1 MNTSYPTE
9 GSFASDFTE
18 DSDKSSANS
27 FDIRDHLDKLEPG
40 KGKNKYTCPVCGG
53 RNLSVAPK
61 TGQYKCWSGDCS
73 SADIREAIRPLAEFL
88 AHCKGERPARIAR
101 KPKAK
106 KKEYPPAPVPHGVK
120 LLRLPAPGKSPRA
133 SLPKY
138 FPQGVPHNAAQ
149 ITYSYSSTQKVLRFE
164 WSAPN
169 TPKGRDKTYRQVHID
184 PNGKEVWSKGDAR
197 WPAYLINE
205 IVELLKSIPDG
216 EPVII
221 LIVEGEP
228 NVELARLH
236 GIAAL
241 TLQGSNWSHPEIQIM
256 LETLRATG
264 KNVSV
269 AVLRDNDDTG
279 IKKGQE
285 VSLVARHIQF
295 PCIVIDPRVIY
306 PDIPEKGDIR
316 EILEAKG
323 PDEFLSRMNSE
334 IASQAANSEPRDT
347 SETAPISFEPN
358 SRYAQLLR
366 QWKKARTY
374 TPTVRSNSKFVE
386 FPDPAPNTITCIKAG
401 LGRGK
406 TQWLMYLTAILT
418 LGKLLLFGHRNA
430 LLRGTSKRI
439 GANHIRIDDGYIFL
453 LDPNARIA
461 SCVDS
466 LMRFRDDCAEE
477 NTTIV
482 LDEIESIRRHIL
494 TGGTIS
500 ASRRPEIL
508 QKFAHLLNTCSRII
522 LLDGHLTDA
531 TVSWIASLA
540 PGKMITKY
548 QNDFKAV
555 LPPVT
560 IYKGG
565 APLKPKQVEAFKNLI
580 LKAERPAV
588 FCDSKDDAIAL
599 FKQLEKI
606 HGEGKGLL
614 LTADNVAE
622 DLQGEFMDTPD
633 ESIQKQQWSF
643 IVATPL
649 LQDGVDISTPDY
661 FSEVFGMF
669 GGVVSVNSV
678 CQMVRRVRHPV
689 KGIKILCAERG
700 YQTPDGDEI
709 NGTDILLTFTK
720 RLSNE
725 LLEHE
730 RGDIKDI
737 IKRQWAAV
745 MDDPHH
751 LAWAELTAFA
761 NLERPHLYDLACE
774 LLKESGH
781 EVTELDIEK
790 AETTEHKLA
799 KEEGKQERAEAVA
812 AAKII
817 TIAEAEKI
825 QKAHSAKKDE
835 ILSAER
841 AVLADR
847 LPGIPI
853 TPELVLRVKKERNLI
868 SGLQNFWLFH
878 NPDKAKQLRRF
889 KYEEGKMLV
898 FASDHKTTSLVLQAL
913 KNLNI
918 GQFLEPVRVWTNDS
932 PEVLAVAKWG
942 ETKKAKLIDKEI
954 GERTPMQYLQDLL
967 AVIGVKLIGNRRNEQ
982 KREYSYLPDGGSLPV
997 DFSELY
1003 AAVSSKMLERYE
1015 EKVEKQNAKKRS
1027 PITAETLAS
1036 TSLEPF
1042 HP

>member
-1 MNTSYPTE
+1 MTISYSTE
-9 GSFASDFTE
+9 GSFASDFPE
-18 DSDKSSANS
+18 DFNKSSANS
-27 FDIRDHLDKLEPG
+27 FDIRDYLDKLEPG
-40 KGKNKYTCPVCGG
+40 KGKNKYTCPVCEG

-61 TGQYKCWSGDCS
+61 TGAFKCWSGDCS
-73 SADIREAIRPLAEFL
+73 TADIREAIRPLAEFL
-88 AHCKGERPARIAR
+88 AERKGERPARQAR

-106 KKEYPPAPVPHGVK
+106 KKEYPPTPIAIGAK
-120 LLRLPAPGKSPRA
+120 LLKLPAPGKPPRA
-133 SLPKY
+133 ERPKY

-149 ITYSYSSTQKVLRFE
+149 ITYTYTSTQKVLRFE
-164 WSAPN
+164 WPAPN
-169 TPKGRDKTYRQVHID
+169 TPKGRDKTYRQIHTD
-184 PNGKEVWSKGDAR
+184 FNGKEVWSKGDAR

-216 EPVII
+216 EPIII

-241 TLQGSNWSHPEIQIM
+241 TLQGSNWSHPEIQTM

-269 AVLRDNDDTG
+269 AVLRDNDDAG

-285 VSLVARHIQF
+285 IWLVARHIQF
-295 PCIVIDPRVIY
+295 PCTVIDPRKIY

-316 EILEAKG
+316 EILEALG
-323 PDEFLSRMNSE
+323 PDEFLSRLNSE
-334 IASQAANSEPRDT
+334 IASRAANPEPHDT
-347 SETAPISFEPN
+347 SKTAPISFEPN

-366 QWKKARTY
+366 QWKKVRIY

-406 TQWLMYLTAILT
+406 TQWLTYLTACLT

-439 GANHIRIDDGYIFL
+439 GAYHIRIDDGYIFL

-466 LMRFRDDCAEE
+466 LMRFRDDCAQE

-500 ASRRPEIL
+500 PSRRLEIL
-508 QKFAHLLNTCSRII
+508 QKFARLLNTCSRII

-548 QNDFKAV
+548 QNDFKAEE
-555 LPPVT
+555 PPVT
-560 IYKGG
+560 VYKGG

-599 FKQLEKI
+599 FKQLEQL

-622 DLQGEFMDTPD
+622 DLQGKFMDNPD

-649 LQDGVDISTPDY
+649 LQDGVDISIPDC
-661 FSEVFGMF
+661 FSEVFGIF

-700 YQTPDGDEI
+700 YQTPDGDET
-709 NGTDILLTFTK
+709 NEKEILLTFLK
-720 RLSNE
+720 RVSNE

-730 RGDIKDI
+730 GDINDI

-745 MDDPHH
+745 MDDPHY
-751 LAWAELTAFA
+751 LAWAQLTAFA
-761 NLERPHLYDLACE
+761 NLERPHLYDLVCE

-781 EVTELDIEK
+781 EVYELDLEE
-790 AETTEHKLA
+790 AETAEHKLA

-817 TIAEAEKI
+817 SIAEAEKI
-825 QKAHSAKKDE
+825 QKNHSARKDE

-847 LPGIPI
+847 LPGIAI

-898 FASDHKTTSLVLQAL
+898 FASDHKTTSLVLQAF

-918 GQFLEPVRVWTNDS
+918 GQFLEPDRVWTNDS

-942 ETKKAKLIDKEI
+942 KSKKAKLIDKEI

-967 AVIGVKLIGNRRNEQ
+967 AVIGVKLIGNRRNSE
-982 KREYSYLPDGGSLPV
+982 KRKYSYLPDGGSLPV

-1015 EKVEKQNAKKRS
+1015 EKVQKRDEKKRS
-1027 PITAETLAS
+1027 SGTPETLDS
-1036 TSLEPF
+1036 TSLELL
-1042 HP
+1042 HS